1 MEYFSAANNTQAE
14 NTNNDQFNDKIWQKN
29 EFIIT
34 SWCQHTKAFFQ
45 DKNINYLV
53 LIFFRNKL
61 ECFVTDIKVKLVHV
75 ILFEMSLLKC
85 STLMITLKP

>member
-14 NTNNDQFNDKIWQKN
+14 NTNNDLLMTEKMG
-29 EFIIT
+29 
-34 SWCQHTKAFFQ
+34 QHTKAFFQ

-85 STLMITLKP
+85 STVMITLKP